1 MFGIMN
7 KNREAI
13 QKIISKMS
21 LEEKAGLCVGKDFW
35 HIRNIEELG
44 IPPMILT
51 DGPHGIRKQAGA
63 ADQLTLGIS
72 ETAVCFPAGCAIAS
86 SFDPA
91 VSELVGEELGKLAKT
106 MDIGVVLGPAINMKR
121 SPLCGR
127 NFEYYSEDPLV
138 AGTMGAGAVRGLQKQ
153 NVSACPKHFAA
164 NNQELYRQTSNSRV
178 DEQTLR
184 EIYLAAFE
192 KVVKDAGPWSIMC
205 SYNRVNGTYSCEN
218 PLLLTGIL
226 RDEWGF
232 DGAVV
237 TDWGACD
244 DPVESLRAGLDLC
257 MPGPG
262 KDLVNQIRSAVEDGR
277 LAEEILNQAVENI
290 LKLVSRTVA
299 MENTTSGGFDFEAGH
314 AAAKEVELEAAV
326 LLKNQDAVLPLKEQ
340 EKIVFIGYYAE
351 NPRYQ
356 GGGSSH
362 VNSYKVTSVLD
373 AVTDLENLTYCQGYI
388 EEPEKGQ
395 EAEEERLLQE
405 ALEAAEKADKA
416 VVFAGLPDSWETE
429 TLDRTRMDIPENQNR
444 LIKKIAEV
452 QKNTVVVLHNGSP
465 VEMPW
470 VHQVK
475 GILELYLG
483 GEAVGAAAADLLF
496 GRANPSGKLAETFPV
511 SIKDNP
517 TYPYYGVEKNDVLYR
532 EGRLIGYRYYETIQ
546 KQVLFPFGYGLSY
559 TSFAY
564 DNLQLDSTR
573 MRDNEELVVKVDV
586 ANTGAME
593 GKEVVQ
599 VYVAPCHSGEVRP
612 ARELRAFKKI
622 KLKPEERK
630 TVTFTLHKR
639 AFAEWNTDIRG
650 WYVPEGNYKVQIG
663 TSARDILLERKIYV
677 QCTSL
682 MKPHFT
688 VNTPM
693 GDLYAHPVAAPMITK
708 AMKTLM
714 GNRRNR
720 LESEEKTDE
729 SGALTKDAMA
739 ASAAA
744 MPLRAMVALGFD
756 VTLKQVQE
764 VIDEINKAVENG

>member
-1 MFGIMN
+1 
-7 KNREAI
+7 
-13 QKIISKMS
+13 MS

-599 VYVAPCHSGEVRP
+599 VYVAPCHSSEVRP

>member
-1 MFGIMN
+1 MFGNMN
-7 KNREAI
+7 KNREVI

-35 HIRNIEELG
+35 HIRNIEEMG

-72 ETAVCFPAGCAIAS
+72 ETAICFPAGCAIAS

-138 AGTMGAGAVRGLQKQ
+138 AGIMGAGAVRGLQKQ

-192 KVVKDAGPWSIMC
+192 KVVKDAGPWAIMC

-299 MENTTSGGFDFEAGH
+299 KENTSSGGFNFEAGH

-362 VNSYKVTSVLD
+362 VNSYKVTSVLE
-373 AVTDLENLTYCQGYI
+373 AVTDLENVMYCQGYI
-388 EEPEKGQ
+388 EEPAKGQ

-496 GRANPSGKLAETFPV
+496 GRANPSGRLAETFPV

-559 TSFAY
+559 TSFSY

-599 VYVAPCHSGEVRP
+599 VYVAPCHSSEVRP

-622 KLKPEERK
+622 KLKPDERK

-663 TSARDILLERKIYV
+663 TSARDILLEREIYV

-693 GDLYAHPVAAPMITK
+693 GDLYAHPIAAPMITK

-720 LESEEKTDE
+720 LESEDKTDE

>member
-1 MFGIMN
+1 MN

-599 VYVAPCHSGEVRP
+599 VYVAPCHSSEVRP

>member
-599 VYVAPCHSGEVRP
+599 VYVAPCHSSEVRP